1 MESAPS
7 PARPRGWPSAVVVG
21 FSSSQRSGQRL
32 SVRVGDMS
40 KKHGEGRLEEHQQA
54 AARASARR
62 QGWGSSRPGSWKER
76 VIGPDFWADK
86 TLAISGLLVVE
97 EHAEQRSRRGGRDAL
112 VLLRC
117 RRLAVAL
124 SSPSEKLVVVA
135 VVRGQAGG
143 VRSSG
148 PGPPGPG
155 LPWADRGRAIL
166 GY

>member
-1 MESAPS
+1 LILGSTE
-7 PARPRGWPSAVVVG
+7 
-21 FSSSQRSGQRL
+21 
-32 SVRVGDMS
+32 
-40 KKHGEGRLEEHQQA
+40 KEEHQQA
-54 AARASARR
+54 AARASGRR

-76 VIGPDFWADK
+76 VIGPDFWAEK

-135 VVRGQAGG
+135 VVRGQAGVVLG
-143 VRSSG
+143 IGPGRVSPAQTHRAKRVRSRKAQTNFRPCRASPNRKNSG
-148 PGPPGPG
+148 SV
-155 LPWADRGRAIL
+155 
-166 GY
+166 